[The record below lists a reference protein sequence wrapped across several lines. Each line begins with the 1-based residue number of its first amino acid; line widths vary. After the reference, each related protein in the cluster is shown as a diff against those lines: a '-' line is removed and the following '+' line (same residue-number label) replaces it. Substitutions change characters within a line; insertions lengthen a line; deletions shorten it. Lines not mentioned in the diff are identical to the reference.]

1 MHVDNLKNRY
11 LYDLNDTLFCRFSER
26 GFPERPAAPDVD
38 RAQILFDKL
47 FSLSFVNESL
57 YDVVLS
63 LRKVWLSRSLNAL
76 PDKYA
81 DAKRAVNGDIT
92 DHHQLNATRD
102 ISWLEENGRCVD
114 HIVPRKS
121 NLEHAGH
128 G

>member
-1 MHVDNLKNRY
+1 MNVDNLQNRY
-11 LYDLNDTLFCRFSER
+11 LHYLNDTLFGRFSAR
-26 GFPERPAAPDVD
+26 GLPEIPEEPDVD

-57 YDVVLS
+57 YEVVLS
-63 LRKVWLSRSLNAL
+63 LRKVWSSRSLNAL